1 MIRVREIRLSILNDT
16 EDALMNK
23 LTKILKVKKEDIIS
37 FEIDKKSIDS
47 RDKNNIL
54 YVYNL
59 DVNVKNEDKVLE
71 KVDNKYVSKVNETKY
86 EFNVTGEE
94 VITSRPVIVGAG
106 PAGLTLGYI
115 LSKYGFKP
123 IIIEKGKRV
132 EDRKKDVYKFWEEDI
147 LDINSNVQFGE
158 GGAGTFSDGKLNFIP
173 KLGKSDLFKYMS
185 QSEAYKIIDD
195 TEEIF
200 TKFKMDSEV
209 YPSNMDEAKE
219 IEKEVAKT
227 GARLL
232 IIKQK
237 HLGSDKLPL
246 YIKDFTDYLENKGVS
261 IYQNTDVVDIVSKS
275 KSEHDLIMKTKTKEE
290 VITAKNVI
298 VAPGRTGAKW
308 IQELADKYQIPYT
321 SQSIE
326 IGVRVEVR
334 KEILEDITN
343 IIYDPTIFIKTDT
356 YTDEI
361 RTFCTN
367 PGGYVTKENYY
378 GFICVNGHSL
388 KDVKSMN
395 SNFAFISKVGLTEPA
410 TNTRL
415 YGESIARIAN
425 TLGDGKPIVQTL
437 RDLRKGRRSDW
448 KRINKGFIEPT
459 LKDCVAGDLSLI
471 LPHRIITNILEG
483 LEKLDKIIP
492 GVNNDETLLY
502 GPEIKFFSNEIT
514 TNNKFKLEDYDIYF
528 VGDGSGK
535 AGNIV
540 TAAATGLIAARD
552 ILER

>member
-1 MIRVREIRLSILNDT
+1 M
-16 EDALMNK
+16 
-23 LTKILKVKKEDIIS
+23 KK
-37 FEIDKKSIDS
+37 
-47 RDKNNIL
+47 
-54 YVYNL
+54 Y
-59 DVNVKNEDKVLE
+59 DV
-71 KVDNKYVSKVNETKY
+71 
-86 EFNVTGEE
+86 
-94 VITSRPVIVGAG
+94 VIVGAG
-106 PAGLTLGYI
+106 PAGLFCAYEL
-115 LSKYGFKP
+115 
-123 IIIEKGKRV
+123 IENNKKLKIALIDKGKRAETRMCPMKINGGKCV
-132 EDRKKDVYKFWEEDI
+132 NCPTCQI
-147 LDINSNVQFGE
+147 LSGY

-185 QSEAYKIIDD
+185 QSEAYELIDD
-195 TEEIF
+195 TEKIF
-200 TKFKMDSEV
+200 NKFKMDSDI
-209 YPSNMDEAKE
+209 YPSNMDEANQIK
-219 IEKEVAKT
+219 KDVAKT

-232 IIKQK
+232 VIKQK
-237 HLGSDKLPL
+237 HLGSDKLPT
-246 YIKDFTDYLENKGVS
+246 YIKEFTDYLENKGVD
-261 IYQNTDVVDIVSKS
+261 IYENSNVLDIISKDKENHEIVIENKESLQAKKVV
-275 KSEHDLIMKTKTKEE
+275 
-290 VITAKNVI
+290 

-308 IQELADKYQIPYT
+308 VQELADKYNILYT

-343 IIYDPTIFIKTDT
+343 VIYDPTIFIKTDT

-367 PGGYVTKENYY
+367 PGGFVAKENYY

-388 KDVKSMN
+388 KDIKSNN
-395 SNFAFISKVGLTEPA
+395 SNFAFISKVGLTEPV

-425 TLGDGKPIVQTL
+425 TLGDGKPIIQSL
-437 RDLRKGRRSDW
+437 RDLKKGRRSDW

-502 GPEIKFFSNEIT
+502 GPEIKFFSNEIN
-514 TNNKFKLEDYDIYF
+514 TNNQFKLEDFDIYF
-528 VGDGSGK
+528 VGDGAGK

-540 TAAATGLIAARD
+540 TAAATGLVAARD
-552 ILER
+552 IIKNK

>member
-1 MIRVREIRLSILNDT
+1 M
-16 EDALMNK
+16 
-23 LTKILKVKKEDIIS
+23 KKYDVAII
-37 FEIDKKSIDS
+37 
-47 RDKNNIL
+47 
-54 YVYNL
+54 
-59 DVNVKNEDKVLE
+59 
-71 KVDNKYVSKVNETKY
+71 
-86 EFNVTGEE
+86 
-94 VITSRPVIVGAG
+94 GAG
-106 PAGLTLGYI
+106 PAGLFCAYELKEKNPKLKVALIDKGHRAETRMCPMKVNGGKCVNCKVCQI
-115 LSKYGFKP
+115 LSGY
-123 IIIEKGKRV
+123 
-132 EDRKKDVYKFWEEDI
+132 
-147 LDINSNVQFGE
+147 

-185 QSEAYKIIDD
+185 QSEAYKLIDD

-200 TKFKMDSEV
+200 TKFKMDSDV
-209 YPSNMDEAKE
+209 YPSNMDEANE
-219 IEKEVAKT
+219 IKKEVAKT

-232 IIKQK
+232 VIKQK
-237 HLGSDKLPL
+237 HLGSDKLPG
-246 YIKDFTDYLENKGVS
+246 YIKEFTDYLENE
-261 IYQNTDVVDIVSKS
+261 DVDIYENSNVEDIISK
-275 KSEHDLIMKTKTKEE
+275 KEDEHELVIENKEK
-290 VITAKNVI
+290 IIAKNVV

-308 IQELADKYQIPYT
+308 IQELADKYNIPYT

-343 IIYDPTIFIKTDT
+343 VIYDPTIFIKTDT

-367 PGGYVTKENYY
+367 PGGFVAKENYY

-388 KDVKSMN
+388 KEIKSNN
-395 SNFAFISKVGLTEPA
+395 SNFAFISKVGLTEPV

-425 TLGDGKPIVQTL
+425 TLGDGKPIIQSL
-437 RDLRKGRRSDW
+437 RDLKKGRRSEW

-459 LKDCVAGDLSLI
+459 LKDCVAGDLSLV
-471 LPHRIITNILEG
+471 LPHRIVTNILEG

-502 GPEIKFFSNEIT
+502 GPEIKFFSNEID
-514 TNNKFKLEDYDIYF
+514 TNNKFKLDNYNIYF
-528 VGDGSGK
+528 VGDGAGK

-540 TAAATGLIAARD
+540 TAAATGLVAARD
-552 ILER
+552 IIERK

>member
-1 MIRVREIRLSILNDT
+1 M
-16 EDALMNK
+16 
-23 LTKILKVKKEDIIS
+23 KK
-37 FEIDKKSIDS
+37 
-47 RDKNNIL
+47 
-54 YVYNL
+54 Y
-59 DVNVKNEDKVLE
+59 DV
-71 KVDNKYVSKVNETKY
+71 
-86 EFNVTGEE
+86 
-94 VITSRPVIVGAG
+94 VIVGAG
-106 PAGLTLGYI
+106 PAGLFCAYELIENNKKLKVALVDKGRRAETRMCPMKVNGGKCVNCPTCQI
-115 LSKYGFKP
+115 LSGY
-123 IIIEKGKRV
+123 
-132 EDRKKDVYKFWEEDI
+132 
-147 LDINSNVQFGE
+147 

-185 QSEAYKIIDD
+185 QSEAYELIDD
-195 TEEIF
+195 TEKIF
-200 TKFKMDSEV
+200 NKFKMDAEV
-209 YPSNMDEAKE
+209 YPSNMDEANE
-219 IEKEVAKT
+219 IKKEVAKT

-232 IIKQK
+232 LIKQK
-237 HLGSDKLPL
+237 HLGSDKLPT
-246 YIKDFTDYLENKGVS
+246 YIKEFTDYLENKGVD
-261 IYQNTDVVDIVSKS
+261 IYENANVLDIVSK
-275 KSEHDLIMKTKTKEE
+275 EKTNHEVVIENKESLQ
-290 VITAKNVI
+290 AKKVV

-308 IQELADKYQIPYT
+308 VQELADKYNILYT

-343 IIYDPTIFIKTDT
+343 VIYDPTIFIKTDT

-367 PGGYVTKENYY
+367 PGGFVAKENYY

-388 KDVKSMN
+388 KDIKSNN
-395 SNFAFISKVGLTEPA
+395 SNFAFISKVGLTEPV

-425 TLGDGKPIVQTL
+425 TLGDGKPIIQQL
-437 RDLRKGRRSDW
+437 RDLKKGRRSDW
-448 KRINKGFIEPT
+448 KRLSKGFIEPT
-459 LKDCVAGDLSLI
+459 LKDCVAGDLSLV

-502 GPEIKFFSNEIT
+502 GPEIKFFSNEIN

-528 VGDGSGK
+528 VGDGAGK

-540 TAAATGLIAARD
+540 TAAATGLVAARD
-552 ILER
+552 ILEK